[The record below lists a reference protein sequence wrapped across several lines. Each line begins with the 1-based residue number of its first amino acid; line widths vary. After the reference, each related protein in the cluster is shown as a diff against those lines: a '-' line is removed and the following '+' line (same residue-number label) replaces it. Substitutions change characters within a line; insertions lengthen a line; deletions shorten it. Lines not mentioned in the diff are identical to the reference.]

1 MLRVHFGE
9 EALSILSILL
19 FSFSVLTGIGSHAYP
34 HIKVKASE
42 TGSAFIDQGAFCFSF
57 SYSVYMYV
65 RMYEK
70 ACVLLSTIDCYCKIN
85 HF

>member
-1 MLRVHFGE
+1 MLTHISKSRRVKLGQH
-9 EALSILSILL
+9 L
-19 FSFSVLTGIGSHAYP
+19 F
-34 HIKVKASE
+34 IKMRFV
-42 TGSAFIDQGAFCFSF
+42 SF
-57 SYSVYMYV
+57 SYSVYTYV